1 MQEGPVGRRYA
12 RALIL
17 ALEGAAQDTL
27 TKVEEELSAL
37 GALLDR
43 RTGHAHFRQAMLNP
57 GFSAEQRTKVL
68 MEIAESNKLEAITRT
83 FLKLLVEKDRIPQ
96 LASIAAAFR
105 DEVDQK
111 VGRVRATIVT
121 AKALDAAALTDIVRG
136 LEKRTGKKVV
146 PEVEVDP
153 SVIAGVQA
161 KIGGLV
167 FDATVRSQLERLK
180 NDFQIQ

>member
-17 ALEGAAQDTL
+17 ALEGASQDTL
-27 TKVEEELSAL
+27 TKIEEELSAL
-37 GALLDR
+37 AALLDR
-43 RTGHAHFRQAMLNP
+43 RTGHADFRQAMLNP
-57 GFSAEQRTKVL
+57 SFASAQRAQVLEQ
-68 MEIAESNKLEAITRT
+68 IAETYKLEATTRT
-83 FLKLLVEKDRIPQ
+83 FLKLLVEKDRVPS
-96 LASIAAAFR
+96 LPAIARAFR

-121 AKALDAAALTDIVRG
+121 AKALDASALADIVRG
-136 LEKRTGKKVV
+136 LEKRMGKKVV
-146 PEVEVDP
+146 PDVEVDA

-167 FDATVRSQLERLK
+167 FDATVKSQLERLK
-180 NDFQIQ
+180 TQFQIQ